1 MKDVKAMIPII
12 TLVLLICVLAGT
24 FAWFSSYTSTE
35 MLGLLSIE
43 NPQEVVLTS
52 STLTPGS
59 LVEYNG
65 QKGYD
70 SSGNKKNPPDA
81 PYIINFDVS
90 YYVVGE
96 SAVDVSFG
104 FDYIAVR
111 LDAQKAL
118 PFSDVVR
125 IVFGDSSFV
134 DNADNRKAYLGVKGS
149 YEYDRNEVG
158 GADYFDNTG
167 TQLATGTTIYTYGPK
182 HEADNEGK
190 KGFLI
195 TKNADG
201 TGDVTE
207 IIIKSEYVAE
217 YFHLTYARYQ
227 VQYNAGNSA
236 YEFVD
241 DSATTDV
248 RFATAIRYTIAPN
261 AQGHSEVNLD
271 QNKCIPQKSKITIG
285 LYHDFGDSAPAGNA
299 SQFGEFVFS
308 NDVFRGCTF
317 VFSFKISS
325 EKVSA

>member
-1 MKDVKAMIPII
+1 MKDIKAMIPII

-24 FAWFSSYTSTE
+24 FAWFSSYSKVDVT
-35 MLGLLSIE
+35 GLLSVE
-43 NPQEVVLTS
+43 NPQEVILLS
-52 STLTPGS
+52 STLGT

-81 PYIINFDVS
+81 PYIFDFDVA
-90 YYVVGE
+90 YKVVGE

-104 FDYIAVR
+104 FEYIAIR

-125 IVFGDSSFV
+125 IVFGDTSFV
-134 DNADNRKAYLGVKGS
+134 DNEDNRKAYLGVKGS
-149 YEYDRNEVG
+149 YAYKSDEAG
-158 GADYFDNTG
+158 GADYFDNNG
-167 TQLATGTTIYTYGPK
+167 NHLAEDTTIYTYVPK
-182 HEADNEGK
+182 HENDNAAK

-195 TKNADG
+195 TKEADG

-217 YFHLTYARYQ
+217 YFHLQYAKYQ
-227 VQYNAGNSA
+227 VSYNTTTST

-248 RFATAIRYTIAPN
+248 RFATPIEYSSQLNER
-261 AQGHSEVNLD
+261 GHSEVNLD
-271 QNKCIPQKSKITIG
+271 VNKCIPQKSKITIG
-285 LYHDFGDSAPAGNA
+285 LYHDFGTTAAGNS

-317 VFSFKISS
+317 VFSFRISS
-325 EKVSA
+325 EKVSV

>member
-1 MKDVKAMIPII
+1 MKEVKAMIPII

-24 FAWFSSYTSTE
+24 FAWFSSFQQVD
-35 MLGLLSIE
+35 MMGLLSVE

-59 LVEYNG
+59 LAKYNG

-70 SSGNKKNPPDA
+70 NKGNIKTLTDA
-81 PYIINFDVS
+81 PYVINFDVS
-90 YYVVGE
+90 YYVVGD
-96 SAVDVSFG
+96 SDVDVSFG
-104 FDYIAVR
+104 FDYIAIR

-134 DNADNRKAYLGVKGS
+134 DNAANREAYLGVKGS
-149 YEYDRNEVG
+149 YKYDPNEVG

-167 TQLATGTTIYTYGPK
+167 KHLENATITTYRPK
-182 HEADNEGK
+182 NEANNADK

-195 TKNADG
+195 TKDVEG

-207 IIIKSEYVAE
+207 VIIKSEYVAE

-227 VQYNAGNSA
+227 VQYNEGNKT

-241 DSATTDV
+241 GSAKTDV
-248 RFATAIRYTIAPN
+248 RFATPIEHTSTPN
-261 AQGHSEVNLD
+261 TEGHSEVNLD
-271 QNKCIPQKSKITIG
+271 AGKCIPQKSKITIG
-285 LYHDFGDSAPAGNA
+285 LYHDFGSTPVGNA

>member
-90 YYVVGE
+90 YYVVGD

-149 YEYDRNEVG
+149 YEYNPNEAG
-158 GADYFDNTG
+158 GADYFDNEG
-167 TQLATGTTIYTYGPK
+167 NQLADKTIIYTYGPM
-182 HEADNEGK
+182 HEADNAGK

-248 RFATAIRYTIAPN
+248 RFATAIRHTIAPN